1 MVVKLNVPQLVPD
14 EDAFIDS
21 VVEQRTVEP
30 NKTYFNNYSDNWKLR
45 VSEYLDNLGNPEN
58 IVDST
63 ITAISDKNRFINLY
77 GSKVDSCIQK
87 PIIDSLRE
95 RKLQFCPSC
104 GEDGTPNTLD
114 HYLPKKPYPE
124 YSILSK
130 NLFPMCDIC
139 QGEKGVKTVDDNGNK
154 IFIHPYYDSFVENQI
169 IELEISEPYQ
179 SPINFIIKATSSLTA
194 GQQSLVN
201 RHITELN
208 LHQRYSVY
216 FKCQYTRL
224 LKLVSGIRERNSNVI
239 DSIANFHDM
248 EQMKATNSWGHIFYA
263 GVLADNDL
271 LEYLETGE
279 LPDFL

>member
-1 MVVKLNVPQLVPD
+1 MVVKLNIPQLVPD

-30 NKTYFNNYSDNWKLR
+30 NKTYFNNYAGNWKLR

-58 IVDST
+58 IIDST
-63 ITAISDKNRFINLY
+63 ITTISDKNRFINLY
-77 GSKVDSCIQK
+77 GSKDDNYIQK

-95 RKLQFCPSC
+95 RELQFCPSC

-124 YSILSK
+124 FSILSK

-139 QGEKGVKTVDDNGNK
+139 QGEKGVKTVDDNGDK
-154 IFIHPYYDSFVENQI
+154 IFIHPYYDGFAENQI
-169 IELEISEPYQ
+169 IELKISVPYQ
-179 SPINFIIKATSSLTA
+179 SPTNFKIEAVSGLSID
-194 GQQSLVN
+194 QQSLVN

-208 LHQRYSVY
+208 LQQRYSKY
-216 FKCQYTRL
+216 FKNQYMRL
-224 LKLVSGIRERNSNVI
+224 LKLVSGIRGRNANVK
-239 DSIANFHDM
+239 DSIINFHDM

-271 LEYLETGE
+271 LEYLETGK